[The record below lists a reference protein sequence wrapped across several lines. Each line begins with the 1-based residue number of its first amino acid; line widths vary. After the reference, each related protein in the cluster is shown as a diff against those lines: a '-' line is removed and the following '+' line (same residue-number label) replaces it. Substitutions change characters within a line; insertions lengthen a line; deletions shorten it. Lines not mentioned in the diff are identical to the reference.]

1 MLDFFLF
8 LHKKVRGVFH
18 LRAVIF
24 SVVSFFV
31 AVRSFFH
38 LRTLLFP
45 VPVLRRDFI
54 RVSGADV
61 IRETFYVFT
70 SLANSFTR
78 IKPVTVIQYMCFFS
92 MFHSVL
98 PGVIVDQC
106 ISAPKKSKKNG
117 ASIGIRTPNLLIR
130 SQPLYPIELWMHIVD
145 RVNAFNVSRFFEK
158 SN

>member
-1 MLDFFLF
+1 MTATAAVPTTVMNRRWRRKILRGAFLISSRPANKTAQTSHSLSRPEHRTGRDFFLF
-8 LHKKVRGVFH
+8 LHKKARGVFH

-70 SLANSFTR
+70 SLANSFAG

-92 MFHSVL
+92 MLPSV
-98 PGVIVDQC
+98 
-106 ISAPKKSKKNG
+106 S
-117 ASIGIRTPNLLIR
+117 
-130 SQPLYPIELWMHIVD
+130 PLTIP
-145 RVNAFNVSRFFEK
+145 RRKA
-158 SN
+158 